1 VTKDTPSVGERLRQ
15 AIGDAQV
22 VERAPLGPF
31 TTFRVGGPADWLATI
46 TSEPALSAVLAVC
59 HEAAVPVTILGGGS
73 NVVVADEGIRGV
85 VLRLQMTAITQP
97 SRERVRAHAG
107 VTMNGLVR
115 WTIGRGLAAL
125 EAWAGTPGTVG
136 GAIYG
141 NAHYAGR
148 NIGDLVVEVGL
159 VSPDGRSSTV
169 PRASMEFA
177 YDTSR
182 LKRTREV
189 LAWADFAVV
198 PGSPE
203 ALRETARRSLAHRKG
218 TQPLAFP
225 SAGCMFQNPDPAR
238 DTIPAGIPPSAGALI
253 DRAGLKG
260 HRIGGAMISPV
271 HANFFVSDGTATAS
285 DIHALA
291 EHARTTVRNAF
302 GVDLRDEI
310 IFLGRF

>member
-1 VTKDTPSVGERLRQ
+1 MAAVNVGDRLRK
-15 AIGDAQV
+15 AAGPAHV
-22 VERAPLGPF
+22 VERAPLGPL
-31 TTFRVGGPADWLATI
+31 TTFGVGGPADWLATI
-46 TSEPALSAVLAVC
+46 TTEAALSAVLAVC
-59 HEAAVPVTILGGGS
+59 HETGTPVTILGGGS

-85 VLRLQMTAITQP
+85 VLRLHMTAITQP
-97 SRERVRAHAG
+97 SPERVRAEAG

-136 GAIYG
+136 GAICG

-148 NIGDLVVEVGL
+148 NIGDLVSEVGL
-159 VSPDGRSSTV
+159 VGPDGRSSTV

-189 LAWADFAVV
+189 VAWADFAVL

-203 ALRETARRSLAHRKG
+203 ALRAVARQSLAHRKG

-225 SAGCMFQNPDPAR
+225 SAGCMFQNPDPAHDR
-238 DTIPAGIPPSAGALI
+238 IPAGIAPSAGALI

-291 EHARTTVRNAF
+291 EHARATVRTTF
-302 GVDLRDEI
+302 GVELRDEI

>member
-1 VTKDTPSVGERLRQ
+1 MIDTVRVGERLREV
-15 AIGDAQV
+15 IGDAHV
-22 VERAPLGPF
+22 AERAPLGPL
-31 TTFRVGGPADWLATI
+31 TTFGVGGPADWLITV
-46 TSEPALSAVLAVC
+46 TSESALSAVLAVC
-59 HEAAVPVTILGGGS
+59 HDTATPVTILGGGS

-85 VLRLQMTAITQP
+85 VLRLQMTSITQP
-97 SRERVRAHAG
+97 APDRVRALAG

-115 WTIGRGLAAL
+115 WTIGRGLSAL

-141 NAHYAGR
+141 NAHYGGR
-148 NIGDLVVEVGL
+148 NIGDLVTEVG
-159 VSPDGRSSTV
+159 VVAADGRSLTV

-182 LKRTREV
+182 LKRSHEV

-198 PGSPE
+198 PGTPE
-203 ALRETARRSLAHRKG
+203 ALRAIARKSLAHRKG

-225 SAGCMFQNPDPAR
+225 SAGCMFQNPDPVR
-238 DTIPAGIPPSAGALI
+238 DPVPAGVAPSAGALI

-271 HANFFVSDGTATAS
+271 HANFFISDGTATAS

-291 EHARTTVRNAF
+291 ELARTTVRTTF
-302 GVDLRDEI
+302 GVELRDEI

>member
-1 VTKDTPSVGERLRQ
+1 MDTLNVGVRLRH
-15 AIGDAQV
+15 AVGDTQV
-22 VERAPLGPF
+22 VERAPLGPL
-31 TTFRVGGPADWLATI
+31 TTFGVGGPADWLVTVTGEA
-46 TSEPALSAVLAVC
+46 ALSAVLAVC
-59 HEAAVPVTILGGGS
+59 HETATPVTILGGGS

-85 VLRLQMTAITQP
+85 VLRLQMTSITQP
-97 SRERVRAHAG
+97 APDRVRALAG

-115 WTIGRGLAAL
+115 WTIGRGLAGL

-141 NAHYAGR
+141 NAHYSGR
-148 NIGDLVVEVGL
+148 NIGDLVIEVGL
-159 VSPDGRSSTV
+159 VAPDGRSLTV

-182 LKRTREV
+182 LKRTGEV
-189 LAWADFAVV
+189 VAWADFAVAA
-198 PGSPE
+198 GSPDD
-203 ALRETARRSLAHRKG
+203 LRAIARKSLAHRKG

-225 SAGCMFQNPDPAR
+225 SAGCMFQNPDPTR
-238 DTIPAGIPPSAGALI
+238 DPIPPGIAPSAGALI

-291 EHARTTVRNAF
+291 EVARTTVRTTF
-302 GVDLRDEI
+302 GVELRDEI

>member
-1 VTKDTPSVGERLRQ
+1 MDAAGIGERLRQ
-15 AIGDAQV
+15 AAGPAHI
-22 VERAPLGPF
+22 VERAPLGPL
-31 TTFRVGGPADWLATI
+31 TTFGVGGPADWLATI
-46 TSEPALSAVLAVC
+46 TSESALSAVLKVC
-59 HEAAVPVTILGGGS
+59 QETGTRVTTLGGGS
-73 NVVVADEGIRGV
+73 NVVVADEGIPGV
-85 VLRLQMTAITQP
+85 VLRLQMTTISQP
-97 SRERVRAHAG
+97 SPDRVRAQAG

-141 NAHYAGR
+141 NAHYGGR
-148 NIGDLVVEVGL
+148 NIGDLVTEVGL
-159 VSPDGRSSTV
+159 VSPDGRLSTA

-189 LAWADFAVV
+189 VAWADFAVV
-198 PGSPE
+198 PGAPE
-203 ALRETARRSLAHRKG
+203 TLRAIARKSLAHRKR

-225 SAGCMFQNPDPAR
+225 SAGCMFQNPDPAQDR
-238 DTIPAGIPPSAGALI
+238 IPEGIAPSAGALI

-285 DIHALA
+285 DIYALA
-291 EHARTTVRNAF
+291 EHARTTVRTTF
-302 GVDLRDEI
+302 GVELRDEI
-310 IFLGRF
+310 VFLGRF

>member
-1 VTKDTPSVGERLRQ
+1 MTMDTVSVGERFRS
-15 AIGDAQV
+15 AVGDAAV
-22 VERAPLGPF
+22 IERAPLGPL
-31 TTFRVGGPADWLATI
+31 TTFGVGGPADWLITI
-46 TSEPALSAVLAVC
+46 TSDSALSAVLALC
-59 HEAAVPVTILGGGS
+59 HETATPVTILGGGS

-85 VLRLQMTAITQP
+85 VLRLQMTSITQP
-97 SRERVRAHAG
+97 SPERVRAQAG

-148 NIGDLVVEVGL
+148 NIGDLVTEAGL
-159 VSPDGRSSTV
+159 VAPDGRTATV
-169 PRASMEFA
+169 PRASLEFA

-182 LKRTREV
+182 LKRTHEV
-189 LAWADFAVV
+189 LAWADFAVA
-198 PGSPE
+198 PGSSE
-203 ALRETARRSLAHRKG
+203 SLRAIARRSLAHRKG

-238 DTIPAGIPPSAGALI
+238 DPIPAGIAPSAGALI

-260 HRIGGAMISPV
+260 YRIGGAMISPV

-291 EHARTTVRNAF
+291 EHARTTVRKTF
-302 GVDLRDEI
+302 EVELRDEI

>member
-1 VTKDTPSVGERLRQ
+1 MDTVSVGDRLRS
-15 AIGDAQV
+15 AVIDAHV
-22 VERAPLGPF
+22 VERAPLGPL
-31 TTFRVGGPADWLATI
+31 TTFGVGGPADWLITI
-46 TSEPALSAVLAVC
+46 TNESDLSAVVALC
-59 HEAAVPVTILGGGS
+59 DETSTPVTILGGGS
-73 NVVVADEGIRGV
+73 NVVVADEGIRGA
-85 VLRLQMTAITQP
+85 VLRLQLTSITQP
-97 SRERVRAHAG
+97 FPDRVRAQAG
-107 VTMNGLVR
+107 VTINGLVR

-125 EAWAGTPGTVG
+125 EAWAGTPGSVG

-148 NIGDLVVEVGL
+148 NIGDLVTEVGL
-159 VSPDGRSSTV
+159 VAPDGRSSTV
-169 PRASMEFA
+169 PKQSMEFA

-182 LKRTREV
+182 LKRTHEV

-203 ALRETARRSLAHRKG
+203 SLRAIARRSLAHRKG

-238 DTIPAGIPPSAGALI
+238 DPIPAGIAPSAGALI

-291 EHARTTVRNAF
+291 EHARTTVRNTF
-302 GVDLRDEI
+302 GVELRDEI